1 MVSQIT
7 INNKNDAKCMDIY
20 LREVQEHENSESEKR
35 KIKDL
40 ISEPSGSKELS
51 GDLSIS
57 NPRVG
62 MSSRMA
68 KSSRP
73 TPKISDTRIY
83 TYDEM
88 IEHQEKLND
97 SDDFEFDISDVEKKF

>member
-1 MVSQIT
+1 MREI
-7 INNKNDAKCMDIY
+7 INKIY
-20 LREVQEHENSESEKR
+20 
-35 KIKDL
+35 
-40 ISEPSGSKELS
+40 EPSGSKELR

-57 NPRVG
+57 KPRVG

-73 TPKISDTRIY
+73 TPKMSDTRIY

-88 IEHQEKLND
+88 IEDQEKLNN
-97 SDDFEFDISDVEKKF
+97 SDDFEFDIPYAENKL

>member
-1 MVSQIT
+1 
-7 INNKNDAKCMDIY
+7 MDKY
-20 LREVQEHENSESEKR
+20 LLEVQEPENSESMIRE
-35 KIKDL
+35 IINM
-40 ISEPSGSKELS
+40 ISEPSGSKELR

-57 NPRVG
+57 KPRVG

-73 TPKISDTRIY
+73 TPKMSDTRIY

-97 SDDFEFDISDVEKKF
+97 SDDVEFNISNVEKKF

>member
-1 MVSQIT
+1 MREI
-7 INNKNDAKCMDIY
+7 INKIY
-20 LREVQEHENSESEKR
+20 
-35 KIKDL
+35 
-40 ISEPSGSKELS
+40 EPSGSKELR

-57 NPRVG
+57 KPRVG

-73 TPKISDTRIY
+73 IPKMSDTRIY

-97 SDDFEFDISDVEKKF
+97 SNDFEFDISHVKKKL

>member
-1 MVSQIT
+1 M
-7 INNKNDAKCMDIY
+7 Y
-20 LREVQEHENSESEKR
+20 GQEIQEPENSESVMRE
-35 KIKDL
+35 IINM

-51 GDLSIS
+51 EDLSIS
-57 NPRVG
+57 KPRVG

-73 TPKISDTRIY
+73 TPKMSDTRIY

-88 IEHQEKLND
+88 IEHQEKLD
-97 SDDFEFDISDVEKKF
+97 DPDDFEFDISNMGKTV